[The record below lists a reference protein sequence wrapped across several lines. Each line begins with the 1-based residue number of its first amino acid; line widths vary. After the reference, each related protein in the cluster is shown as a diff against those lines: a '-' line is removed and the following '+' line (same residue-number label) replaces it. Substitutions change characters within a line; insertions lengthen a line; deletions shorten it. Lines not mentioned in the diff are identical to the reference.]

1 MNFEQKVQKIWEERI
16 NQKIDSSLILF
27 AELKS
32 QFSLKNTQTF
42 SDMQNLDQYDLS
54 QICECLALES
64 SIARAQRNTKL
75 SQQALLKIE
84 NEVDFGIS
92 LKSFNFQFEKAISS
106 FTKSDWIEAVHYFL
120 KAKNLARNDLQKA
133 TCLINLILCSEYLD
147 ISHEQS
153 KEELTILLQNLNSE
167 IRKGIESQIQ
177 ALNLREKFRQN
188 LITPDDLSLLET
200 SDINQSSYFL
210 TYIYQIPYIS
220 QKNSA
225 QQLEAFTLKQGHLF
239 NKDFRM
245 RTLTYQWAETDSS
258 SGRLIDHIERIYLWT
273 WKWMHNPQNNNMD
286 LLVKSIKHFPWNEL
300 SHLDKLSPDSQS
312 MFLLAL
318 GWLNYF
324 DHSLESLHDS
334 ISKKIKFAVNNK
346 VLSSERSVQLQLISK
361 RADVS
366 LENANAKSIFNIISQ
381 FKEQTSQN
389 HNNFNNNTIAV
400 DLSKY
405 IIKIDGRN
413 IHSKSLSTA
422 LALIFEKD
430 NIEVDQFFNKT
441 LSSIEYDHFLNAHQI
456 SNIIYKL
463 NKILNSQL
471 TIKQKNGLIYSVG
484 NKNCIQL
491 FYADLRTQQ
500 LVSHNEWTS
509 LVQNL
514 RKQFSLISEN
524 KTQSRSKKIL
534 AMQEK
539 FSQFNRQDL
548 QKELNLS
555 KTEAVRLLQNW
566 LSSGIVQKK
575 GFSKKIT
582 YHFSTQSA
590 RTA

>member
-27 AELKS
+27 AELKN
-32 QFSLKNTQTF
+32 QFSLKNTDTF
-42 SDMQNLDQYDLS
+42 SEMQNLSQHDLT

-64 SIARAQRNTKL
+64 SIARAQRNNQL
-75 SQQALLKIE
+75 SQKALQKIE
-84 NEVDFGIS
+84 TEISFSIS

-120 KAKNLARNDLQKA
+120 KSKNLAFNDLQKA

-147 ISHEQS
+147 ISHDQS
-153 KEELTILLQNLNSE
+153 KEELTVLLQNLNSE

-177 ALNLREKFRQN
+177 ALSLREKFRKN
-188 LITPDDLSLLET
+188 LITAEDLSLVET

-210 TYIYQIPYIS
+210 TYIHQIPYIS
-220 QKNSA
+220 QTDSA
-225 QQLEAFTLKQGHLF
+225 KQLEAFTLKQGHLF

-245 RTLTYQWAETDSS
+245 RTLTYQWAESDSN

-273 WKWMHNPQNNNMD
+273 WKWMHNPQKNNIA
-286 LLVKSIKHFPWNEL
+286 LLIKSIKHFPWSEL
-300 SHLDKLSPDSQS
+300 NHIDKLSPDNQS

-324 DHSLESLHDS
+324 DHSMESLHDS
-334 ISKKIKFAVNNK
+334 ISKKIKFAINNK
-346 VLSSERSVQLQLISK
+346 VLSSERHLQLQLLNK
-361 RADVS
+361 KTELS
-366 LENANAKSIFNIISQ
+366 LENVYEKTIFAIISQ
-381 FKEQTSQN
+381 FKEQADPNTNNSTSVS
-389 HNNFNNNTIAV
+389 V
-400 DLSKY
+400 DLSQH
-405 IIKIDGRN
+405 IIKADGRSL
-413 IHSKSLSTA
+413 HSKSLSTA
-422 LALIFEKD
+422 LSLVFENE
-430 NIEVDQFFNKT
+430 NIEIDQFFNKT

-463 NKILNSQL
+463 NKILNSKL

-484 NKNCIQL
+484 NKDCIKL
-491 FYADLRTQQ
+491 FYADFRTQQ
-500 LVSHNEWTS
+500 LASHSEWAF

-524 KTQSRSKKIL
+524 KNQSRTKKIL
-534 AMQEK
+534 TMQEK

-566 LSSGIVQKK
+566 INNGVIQKK
-575 GFSKKIT
+575 GFSKKVT
-582 YHFSTQSA
+582 YHFASQAA

>member
-27 AELKS
+27 AELKN
-32 QFSLKNTQTF
+32 QFSLKNTDTF
-42 SDMQNLDQYDLS
+42 SEIQNLTQYDLT

-64 SIARAQRNTKL
+64 SIARAQRNNKL
-75 SQQALLKIE
+75 SQQALQKIE
-84 NEVDFGIS
+84 SEISFGIS
-92 LKSFNFQFEKAISS
+92 LKSFNFQFEKAISR

-120 KAKNLARNDLQKA
+120 KAKNLASNDLQKA

-153 KEELTILLQNLNSE
+153 EEELTVLLQNLNTE

-177 ALNLREKFRQN
+177 ALGLREKFRKN
-188 LITPDDLSLLET
+188 LITATDLSLVET

-210 TYIYQIPYIS
+210 TYIHQIPYIS
-220 QKNSA
+220 QADSA
-225 QQLEAFTLKQGHLF
+225 KQLEAFTLKQGHLF

-245 RTLTYQWAETDSS
+245 RTLTYQWAESDSN

-273 WKWMHNPQNNNMD
+273 WKWMYNPQKNNIA
-286 LLVKSIKHFPWNEL
+286 LLIKSIKHFPWNEL
-300 SHLDKLSPDSQS
+300 NHLDKLSPDSQS

-324 DHSLESLHDS
+324 DHSIESLNDS
-334 ISKKIKFAVNNK
+334 ISKKIKFAINNK
-346 VLSSERSVQLQLISK
+346 VLSSERNLQIQLLSK
-361 RADVS
+361 KTDIN
-366 LENANAKSIFNIISQ
+366 LDGFYAKKIFGIISQ
-381 FKEQTSQN
+381 FKEQPSLN
-389 HNNFNNNTIAV
+389 LNNSSSISV
-400 DLSKY
+400 DLSQH
-405 IIKIDGRN
+405 IIKVEGRSL
-413 IHSKSLSTA
+413 HSKSLSTA
-422 LALIFEKD
+422 LSLVFENE

-463 NKILNSQL
+463 NKILNSKL
-471 TIKQKNGLIYSVG
+471 TVKQKNGLIYSVG
-484 NKNCIQL
+484 NKSCIQI
-491 FYADLRTQQ
+491 FYADFRTQLLASQ
-500 LVSHNEWTS
+500 SEWVS

-524 KTQSRSKKIL
+524 KNQSRTKKIL
-534 AMQEK
+534 TMQEK

-555 KTEAVRLLQNW
+555 KTEAVRLLQTWINNGVI
-566 LSSGIVQKK
+566 LRK

-582 YHFSTQSA
+582 YHFASQTA